1 MKILAILF
9 CVWALWRLYGY
20 LKANPSALSFDALSK
35 SLLTL
40 GFLALFLITIV
51 GLAVVLLR

>member
-1 MKILAILF
+1 MKLLAILF

-20 LKANPSALSFDALSK
+20 LKANPEALSLDALSK

-40 GFLALFLITIV
+40 GFLALLLIAIV
-51 GLAVVLLR
+51 GLAVLLLR